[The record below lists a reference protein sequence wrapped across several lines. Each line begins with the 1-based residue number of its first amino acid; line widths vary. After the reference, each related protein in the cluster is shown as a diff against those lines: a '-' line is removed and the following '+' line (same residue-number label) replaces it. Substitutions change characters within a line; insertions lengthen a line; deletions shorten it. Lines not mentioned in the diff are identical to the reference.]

1 MPLVTR
7 TTTQGNIFKQVT
19 EPDDKTT
26 GSLWVDT
33 SVDAPALSVADGTN
47 YVPIQ
52 VALRSGGA
60 SPVPVEALV

>member
-7 TTTQGNIFKQVT
+7 TTTQGNIFKQDT

-33 SVDAPALSVADGTN
+33 SVDAPALSVGDGTN

-52 VALRSGGA
+52 VALRNNGA
-60 SPVPVEALV
+60 SPIPIEGMV